1 MIMKSFEWN
10 RFHKMLL
17 WTFENTKGNLLR
29 MGIIMTIAFFLCEEF
44 VLSMVTFSTG
54 NGSENDLAIAMA
66 LSVSGFM
73 VGFTCL
79 YFGASTMFAN
89 TRHKKQAISFLMHP
103 ASNLEKYLSRWTYVT
118 ISWPVVLIVS
128 FFAADYFRVLFNML
142 MGWDATTSFISMWCD
157 DSVFGGGNLMKFI
170 SYMSPSRI
178 MAGIILMLTIM
189 WTHSFYILGSAFF
202 RRHPFILTSLVLM
215 AIQICLA
222 VAGHGI
228 DNYDI
233 DVSLTIIDRCTI
245 IAMEL
250 ALIALNYW
258 ASYKLFKRTNVINNK
273 WINI

>member
-1 MIMKSFEWN
+1 MKSFEWN
-10 RFHKMLL
+10 RFHKMIL

-29 MGIIMTIAFFLCEEF
+29 MGVIMAIVFFLCEEF
-44 VLSMVTFSTG
+44 VFSMVTFSTD
-54 NGSENDLAIAMA
+54 NGENVELAVIVA
-66 LSVSGFM
+66 LSVLCSM

-79 YFGASTMFAN
+79 FFGASTMFAN

-118 ISWPVVLIVS
+118 IGWPVVLIVS

-178 MAGIILMLTIM
+178 MAGIILMLAIM
-189 WTHSFYILGSAFF
+189 WTHSFYILGSSFF

-258 ASYKLFKRTNVINNK
+258 ASYRLFKRTNVINNK